1 MHQRFYGQILFHLDK
16 DLKSTMAVYY
26 RALLKDLCTKFYPT
40 VLDRDGRD
48 LRVGKIYSKIEK
60 SNTPFIGI
68 VCLYRFKGSSDQTHF
83 IFEINVGKSRI
94 RHFQKLISKI
104 QWVWPEL
111 LLS

>member
-1 MHQRFYGQILFHLDK
+1 MSECVLGRNTRMLACHSRDRTQAGFHLDK

-68 VCLYRFKGSSDQTHF
+68 VCLYWFSIHGTLS
-83 IFEINVGKSRI
+83 KSKAFRI
-94 RHFQKLISKI
+94 CIANTQKTI
-104 QWVWPEL
+104 VD
-111 LLS
+111 